1 VIDPSERRRAIF
13 CVFRDITERKR
24 LERALARSEE
34 RFSKA
39 FYAGPVAHTISEL
52 ESGRIIEVNQAFADL
67 LGYTREEAIG
77 RTAFELGIFREE
89 QQGRRDELLERLNR
103 DGTEPGPVMMTCGT
117 RTGGFRDLELHL
129 QVIELE
135 DKRCLLTSCV
145 DVTERQEAERRLQQA
160 RDELEQRVQ
169 ERTGQI
175 RRANDELRREIAQRR
190 LAEAAVECQRDIAL
204 ILAEAD
210 AIETG
215 LRACV
220 SRLSQMG
227 AIDAGGVYLVDDEGG
242 VGLVAHTG
250 ISDDFVRS
258 VLKYGPDSPNAA
270 MVREGKPCYFGL
282 SEPLNGLLDDRVLR
296 TAGILSLAVIP
307 FHHGGRV
314 IGCFNVSSYT
324 CSHISDT
331 TRQLLETVASQIG
344 AAVSRLKAAEV
355 ERLLAAVVNQSIQG
369 VSVTDR
375 DGYFTYVNG
384 AWAEMHGYRPEEL
397 IGMHFAELRPPED
410 REIVLATRA
419 QVWETGGFRGEMRK
433 MRSDGSHFPVM
444 KQISLVRDDHG
455 TPTHVVATCYDISRE
470 KEAERAIR
478 RAGELRVEAEKWM
491 AAAHLAARVAHEINN
506 PLAGIANS
514 FQLVKAAVPEAHPH
528 RRFAEIIEREI
539 DRIGRIVRRMYD
551 LSRPPGDENRQADV
565 AEAISDV
572 VTMLAPTSHRHEV
585 AIETDVEGRLPPARV
600 SGDALRQVLY
610 NLLTN
615 AVEASKPRTSVHLK
629 VWTAENSLWITVSDH
644 GRGIAEEI
652 RSRIFE
658 PFFTTK
664 DKSSSEGLGLGLWI
678 LRTIVESAG
687 GTIGFD
693 SEVGR
698 GTTFR
703 ISLPAA

>member
-1 VIDPSERRRAIF
+1 MEIADLEDIQDPGQIADYIAQVLADIPCRFETRHRRSDGSLIDLDVLPHAVTDASERRRAIF
-13 CVFRDITERKR
+13 CVFRDI
-24 LERALARSEE
+24 
-34 RFSKA
+34 
-39 FYAGPVAHTISEL
+39 
-52 ESGRIIEVNQAFADL
+52 
-67 LGYTREEAIG
+67 
-77 RTAFELGIFREE
+77 
-89 QQGRRDELLERLNR
+89 
-103 DGTEPGPVMMTCGT
+103 
-117 RTGGFRDLELHL
+117 
-129 QVIELE
+129 
-135 DKRCLLTSCV
+135 
-145 DVTERQEAERRLQQA
+145 TERQEAERRLQQA

-169 ERTGQI
+169 ERTGQL
-175 RRANDELRREIAQRR
+175 RRANDELRQEIAQRR

-210 AIETG
+210 AIESG

-296 TAGILSLAVIP
+296 TAGIRSMAVIP
-307 FHHGGRV
+307 FHDGGRV
-314 IGCFNVSSYT
+314 IGSFNICSYE

-331 TRQLLETVASQIG
+331 TRQLLETVASQVG
-344 AAVSRLKAAEV
+344 AAVSRLKAVEV

-397 IGMHFAELRPPED
+397 IGKHFAELRPPED
-410 REIVLATRA
+410 RELVVANRA
-419 QVWETGGFRGEMRK
+419 EVWETGGFRGEMRK

-444 KQISLVRDDHG
+444 KQISLVRDARG
-455 TPTHVVATCYDISRE
+455 VPTHVVATCYDISRE
-470 KEAERAIR
+470 KEAEGAIR

-491 AAAHLAARVAHEINN
+491 AAGRLAARAAHEINN

-514 FQLVKAAVPEAHPH
+514 FQLVKAAVPEVHPH

-539 DRIGRIVRRMYD
+539 DRIGRIVRQMLD
-551 LSRPPGDENRQADV
+551 LSRPSRDENQQSAV

-572 VTMLAPTSHRHEV
+572 VTMLAPASDQYEV
-585 AIETDVEGRLPPARV
+585 AIKTDVEGKLPPART

-615 AVEASKPRTSVHLK
+615 AVEASPPRSSVHLR
-629 VWTAENSLWITVSDH
+629 VRTAENALWITVSDH

-652 RSRIFE
+652 RSRVFE

-664 DKSSSEGLGLGLWI
+664 DKSSSGGLGLGLWI
-678 LRTIVESAG
+678 LRTIVESTG

-703 ISLPAA
+703 VSLPAA